1 MSGKV
6 RKPRK
11 ATMGDMLGTEY
22 VTRKFGD
29 TEYKLSA
36 PVMDDYSMWINRQAD
51 EQKKERREK
60 AKAAVADLK
69 EAGIKDEEILKDTYL
84 DVLNGK
90 DEEGIGAEAIVT
102 RLLNSGFSTL
112 EGARFWFWR
121 MTRKYNPEVTETAAN
136 AIIGEKEAPEVF
148 SAMNELKP
156 EPKKESGSKKAQG
169 EPGEKI
175 GGK

>member
-60 AKAAVADLK
+60 AKAAVAD
-69 EAGIKDEEILKDTYL
+69 
-84 DVLNGK
+84 
-90 DEEGIGAEAIVT
+90 
-102 RLLNSGFSTL
+102 
-112 EGARFWFWR
+112 
-121 MTRKYNPEVTETAAN
+121 
-136 AIIGEKEAPEVF
+136 
-148 SAMNELKP
+148 
-156 EPKKESGSKKAQG
+156 
-169 EPGEKI
+169 
-175 GGK
+175 